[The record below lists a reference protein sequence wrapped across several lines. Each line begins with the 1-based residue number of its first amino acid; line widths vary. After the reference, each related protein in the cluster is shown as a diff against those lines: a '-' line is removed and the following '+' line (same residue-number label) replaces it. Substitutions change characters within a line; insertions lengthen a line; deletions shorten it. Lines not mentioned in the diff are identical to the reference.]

1 MQQKKSL
8 TQNGLTTSHTILI
21 FLSMAII
28 GVCLY
33 LTKHYFD
40 LHFSSED
47 LSQGKSLCNLN
58 SFFTCDSATMSKISN
73 IAGVPIAFF
82 GIMVGTSFL
91 LGSIFPS
98 DGFEKTNKLLAIL
111 NGIGCGILFI
121 FSLVVLKTLCPFCT
135 LYYILS
141 WISLFL
147 FYRFGI
153 EGSLMP
159 DIKIVSILGVI
170 TILGATLIYNRQKT
184 LTVEKNSISNSLVE
198 QFYKLPNLG
207 FPEIESPFTLAK
219 AADFTKAPVNVFIY
233 SDFQCPSCK
242 FGHELWNKLA
252 KIYEG
257 KININYYFFP
267 LDNLCNPKMTRPM
280 HLLACKAAYLAA
292 CSPNFHQIH
301 DEIFANQEI
310 LSDNWLN
317 EKVKSFNVQKCFE
330 DPATKE
336 KVVKILSTA
345 DKFNVQST
353 PTIILN
359 GVKIEASLTEAQYR
373 GLLDEIIRRGH

>member
-1 MQQKKSL
+1 
-8 TQNGLTTSHTILI
+8 
-21 FLSMAII
+21 
-28 GVCLY
+28 
-33 LTKHYFD
+33 
-40 LHFSSED
+40 
-47 LSQGKSLCNLN
+47 
-58 SFFTCDSATMSKISN
+58 
-73 IAGVPIAFF
+73 
-82 GIMVGTSFL
+82 
-91 LGSIFPS
+91 
-98 DGFEKTNKLLAIL
+98 L

-141 WISLFL
+141 LISLFL

-252 KIYEG
+252 KIYDG

-280 HLLACKAAYLAA
+280 HPLACKAAYLAA

-301 DEIFANQEI
+301 DEIFASQEI

-317 EKVKSFNVQKCFE
+317 EKVKTLNVQKCFE

-345 DKFNVQST
+345 DKVNVQST